1 MKTLETN
8 RLILRKWREEDAE
21 DVYEYAKSSKVGP
34 RAGWKPHENLEKTK
48 GLLKMFIEQDETWAI
63 VLKENNK
70 VIGSLG
76 MHKAEA
82 EYEKTLG
89 YVIGEAY
96 WGQGFMKEAAIAAM
110 RYMFD
115 EEGIEQISV
124 YHFPF
129 NSQSK
134 RVIEKIGF
142 RYTGVKKAS
151 TKIYDGSVY
160 DDVCYMMTKD
170 EFFNRYVGDENRYM
184 ELIEQC
190 HNMMKGYIPEEE
202 WMDYAIDS
210 DQNKGVPVPDMEK
223 VYEGK
228 TQILLKKDFEKV
240 IRNNDFQS
248 VIENRRSRRKFR
260 KDPMTVDEL
269 SYLLWISQG
278 YENNLRLRNAPS
290 AGARHPFETYIFVKN
305 VEGLER
311 GLYTYHVSN
320 HSLIFLGEI
329 EDMEEQLRRA
339 TYGQE
344 FFGTAPVSIMW
355 SVIPYRSEWRYLNKA
370 AKYVLLD
377 AGHVCQNLYLGA
389 TAIECGVC
397 AIGCYNQEMCDKML
411 GIENEEF
418 TVYMAAVGR
427 V

>member
-1 MKTLETN
+1 M
-8 RLILRKWREEDAE
+8 EE
-21 DVYEYAKSSKVGP
+21 
-34 RAGWKPHENLEKTK
+34 TK

-63 VLKENNK
+63 VLKETNK

-76 MHKAEA
+76 MHKAEVH
-82 EYEKTLG
+82 YEKTLG
-89 YVIGEAY
+89 YVLGEAY
-96 WGQGFMKEAAIAAM
+96 WGQGLIKEAAIAAM

-115 EEGIEQISV
+115 EEGITQISV

-129 NSQSK
+129 NNQSK

-142 RYTGVKKAS
+142 RYTGIKKES

-160 DDVCYMMTKD
+160 DDVCYMITKD
-170 EFFNRYVGDENRYM
+170 EFFNRYVGDEDRYKKLIG
-184 ELIEQC
+184 EL
-190 HNMMKGYIPEEE
+190 HKMMKGYIPEEE
-202 WMDYAIDS
+202 WMDYAMDS
-210 DQNKGVPVPDMEK
+210 DQNKGVSVPDMEK

-228 TQILLKKDFEKV
+228 TQIELKMDFENV
-240 IRNNDFQS
+240 ICNNDFQRI
-248 VIENRRSRRKFR
+248 IENRRSHRRFSKESIS
-260 KDPMTVDEL
+260 VDEL

-278 YENNLRLRNAPS
+278 YENNLRLRNVPS

-311 GLYTYHVSN
+311 GLYTYHVST
-320 HSLIFLGEI
+320 HSLIFLRDI
-329 EDMEEQLRRA
+329 ENMEEQLTRA

-344 FFGTAPVSIMW
+344 FFGTAPVSIIW

-370 AKYVLLD
+370 AKYALLD

-389 TAIECGVC
+389 TAMECGVC
-397 AIGCYNQEMCDKML
+397 AIGCYNQDMCDKML
-411 GIENEEF
+411 GIGNEEF
-418 TVYMAAVGR
+418 TVYMVAVGK

>member
-1 MKTLETN
+1 LE
-8 RLILRKWREEDAE
+8 E
-21 DVYEYAKSSKVGP
+21 
-34 RAGWKPHENLEKTK
+34 TK

-63 VLKENNK
+63 VLKETNK

-76 MHKAEA
+76 MHKAEVH
-82 EYEKTLG
+82 YEKTLG
-89 YVIGEAY
+89 YVLGEAY
-96 WGQGFMKEAAIAAM
+96 WGQGLIKEAAIAAM

-115 EEGIEQISV
+115 EEGITQISV

-129 NSQSK
+129 NNQSK

-142 RYTGVKKAS
+142 RYTGIKKES

-160 DDVCYMMTKD
+160 DDVCYMITKD
-170 EFFNRYVGDENRYM
+170 EFFNRYVGDEDRYKKLIG
-184 ELIEQC
+184 EL
-190 HNMMKGYIPEEE
+190 HKMMKGYIPEEE
-202 WMDYAIDS
+202 WMDYAMDS
-210 DQNKGVPVPDMEK
+210 DQNKGVSVPDMEK

-228 TQILLKKDFEKV
+228 TQIELKMDFENV
-240 IRNNDFQS
+240 ICNNDFQRI
-248 VIENRRSRRKFR
+248 IENRRSHRRFSKESIS
-260 KDPMTVDEL
+260 VDEL

-278 YENNLRLRNAPS
+278 YENNLRLRNVPS

-311 GLYTYHVSN
+311 GLYTYHVST
-320 HSLIFLGEI
+320 HSLIFLRDI
-329 EDMEEQLRRA
+329 ENMEEQLTRA

-344 FFGTAPVSIMW
+344 FFGTAPVSIIW

-370 AKYVLLD
+370 AKYALLD

-389 TAIECGVC
+389 TAMECGVC
-397 AIGCYNQEMCDKML
+397 AIGCYNQDMCDKML
-411 GIENEEF
+411 GIGNEEF
-418 TVYMAAVGR
+418 TVYMVAVGK

>member
-8 RLILRKWREEDAE
+8 RLLLRRWREEDAE
-21 DVYEYAKSSKVGP
+21 DVYEYAKSSNVGP
-34 RAGWKPHENLEKTK
+34 RAGWKPHENLEETK
-48 GLLKMFIEQDETWAI
+48 GILKMFIEQDEKWAI
-63 VLKENNK
+63 VLKETNK

-76 MHKAEA
+76 MHKAEVH
-82 EYEKTLG
+82 YEKTLG
-89 YVIGEAY
+89 YVLGEAY
-96 WGQGFMKEAAIAAM
+96 WGQGLIKEAAIAAM

-115 EEGIEQISV
+115 EEGITQISV

-129 NSQSK
+129 NNQSK

-142 RYTGVKKAS
+142 RYTGIKKES

-160 DDVCYMMTKD
+160 DDVCYMITKD
-170 EFFNRYVGDENRYM
+170 EFFNRYVGDEDRYKKLIG
-184 ELIEQC
+184 EL
-190 HNMMKGYIPEEE
+190 HKMMKGYIPEEE
-202 WMDYAIDS
+202 WMDYAMDS
-210 DQNKGVPVPDMEK
+210 DQNKGVSVPDMEK

-228 TQILLKKDFEKV
+228 TQIELKMDFENV
-240 IRNNDFQS
+240 ICNNDFQRI
-248 VIENRRSRRKFR
+248 IENRRSHRRFSKESIS
-260 KDPMTVDEL
+260 VDEL

-278 YENNLRLRNAPS
+278 YENNLRLRNVPS

-311 GLYTYHVSN
+311 GLYTYHVST
-320 HSLIFLGEI
+320 HSLIFLRDI
-329 EDMEEQLRRA
+329 ENMEEQLTRA

-344 FFGTAPVSIMW
+344 FFGTAPVSIIW

-370 AKYVLLD
+370 AKYALLD

-389 TAIECGVC
+389 TAMECGVC
-397 AIGCYNQEMCDKML
+397 AIGCYNQDMCDKML
-411 GIENEEF
+411 GIGNEEF
-418 TVYMAAVGR
+418 TVYMVAVGK

>member
-8 RLILRKWREEDAE
+8 RLLLRRWREEDAE
-21 DVYEYAKSSKVGP
+21 DVYEYAKSSNVGP
-34 RAGWKPHENLEKTK
+34 RAGWKPHENLEETK
-48 GLLKMFIEQDETWAI
+48 GILKMFIEQDETWAI
-63 VLKENNK
+63 VLKETNK

-76 MHKAEA
+76 MHKAEVH
-82 EYEKTLG
+82 YEKTLG
-89 YVIGEAY
+89 YVLGEAY
-96 WGQGFMKEAAIAAM
+96 WGQGLIKEAAIAAM

-115 EEGIEQISV
+115 EEGITQISV

-129 NSQSK
+129 NNQSK

-142 RYTGVKKAS
+142 RYTGIKKES

-160 DDVCYMMTKD
+160 DDVCYMITKD
-170 EFFNRYVGDENRYM
+170 EFFNRYVGDEDRYKKLIG
-184 ELIEQC
+184 EL
-190 HNMMKGYIPEEE
+190 HKMMKGYIPEEE
-202 WMDYAIDS
+202 WMDYAMDS
-210 DQNKGVPVPDMEK
+210 DQNKGVSVPDMEK

-228 TQILLKKDFEKV
+228 TQIELKMDFENV
-240 IRNNDFQS
+240 ICNNDFQRI
-248 VIENRRSRRKFR
+248 IENRRSHRRFSKESIS
-260 KDPMTVDEL
+260 VDEL

-278 YENNLRLRNAPS
+278 YENNLRLRNVPS

-311 GLYTYHVSN
+311 GLYTYHVST
-320 HSLIFLGEI
+320 HSLIFLRDI
-329 EDMEEQLRRA
+329 ENMEEQLTRA

-344 FFGTAPVSIMW
+344 FFGTAPVSIIW

-370 AKYVLLD
+370 AKYALLD

-389 TAIECGVC
+389 PAMECGVC
-397 AIGCYNQEMCDKML
+397 AIGCYNQDMCDKML
-411 GIENEEF
+411 GIGNEEF
-418 TVYMAAVGR
+418 TVYMVAVGK